1 MLLFGRNIM
10 IVNRM
15 CNLGHCRLG
24 TRCKRPCNPAK
35 TYFVL
40 NMSVGARPEGRV
52 FKGGVESTIMSLRLI
67 FPFSYCIVFYF
78 TLFSG
83 GHGVL
88 MKSPFS
94 NFPQK
99 IYYLATH
106 ARLEQYIIWGTTFY
120 WHPSCLHHRYHMGL
134 RAMITEETN

>member
-1 MLLFGRNIM
+1 M

-40 NMSVGARPEGRV
+40 NMSVGARPEGTEV

-67 FPFSYCIVFYF
+67 FPFSYCTVFYF
-78 TLFSG
+78 TFFSG
-83 GHGVL
+83 DRC
-88 MKSPFS
+88 
-94 NFPQK
+94 
-99 IYYLATH
+99 ID
-106 ARLEQYIIWGTTFY
+106 E
-120 WHPSCLHHRYHMGL
+120 
-134 RAMITEETN
+134 ITLC